1 MKFYASKPEDPP
13 RSARPDWKDKKLQS
27 PPATKS
33 NVLSPKAGQDLILLS
48 RAAVLFMQALNP
60 GRGELMK
67 GQNSNWTALTI
78 PSTGQF
84 NQSSET
90 WWADGATPKFETV
103 GYVWNIYA
111 GFPEDKTFSGY
122 VKLATVNHSAPMP
135 DPLLHNWHTEP
146 WLYHVMTSISTN
158 GSQFR
163 IGQAFSLF
171 IPIFSKSSDKPLYH
185 NLSDLEPFPD
195 LPMQVTVSPP
205 KKGDTLKVYAEPS
218 ESSLVAYSLNTGD
231 IVTIN
236 EYAPRGNHIWA
247 SIVDKDHSEL
257 VRWICLRHETNYYTA
272 EWRLT
277 TPSVHTPV
285 KVFPLEKKAQEF
297 QTYGWA
303 KIPKVKPKPG
313 GDGKNNKNI
322 GGGK

>member
-1 MKFYASKPEDPP
+1 
-13 RSARPDWKDKKLQS
+13 
-27 PPATKS
+27 
-33 NVLSPKAGQDLILLS
+33 
-48 RAAVLFMQALNP
+48 
-60 GRGELMK
+60 
-67 GQNSNWTALTI
+67 
-78 PSTGQF
+78 
-84 NQSSET
+84 
-90 WWADGATPKFETV
+90 
-103 GYVWNIYA
+103 
-111 GFPEDKTFSGY
+111 
-122 VKLATVNHSAPMP
+122 
-135 DPLLHNWHTEP
+135 
-146 WLYHVMTSISTN
+146 
-158 GSQFR
+158 
-163 IGQAFSLF
+163 
-171 IPIFSKSSDKPLYH
+171 
-185 NLSDLEPFPD
+185 
-195 LPMQVTVSPP
+195 MQVTVSPP